1 MDDKPEV
8 PDSATSSQCFFSVLV
23 PIVPFCLKFNKL
35 INNRKFDM
43 TFIIYIQYIYIL
55 YCVYILLDALKS

>member
-23 PIVPFCLKFNKL
+23 PIVPFFLKFNKL

-43 TFIIYIQYIYIL
+43 TFIIYI
-55 YCVYILLDALKS
+55 

>member
-1 MDDKPEV
+1 MDEKPEV

-23 PIVPFCLKFNKL
+23 PIVPFFLKFNKL

-43 TFIIYIQYIYIL
+43 TFIIYIIYVS
-55 YCVYILLDALKS
+55 YCIYILLDALKS